1 MAADSPSAAP
11 APGDPSRIEIVDA
24 RPIVMSR
31 LGYACAVVV
40 LVVFVATAVVMRHA
54 NAGAHFGVKDQMGTA
69 LLGVIIGGLF
79 LMLTRPRLHADRSG
93 IRMRSFLGGWR
104 TVPWQV
110 VERVEFPAKVRFARI
125 VLPADETLALYAVQR
140 VDRAQAVDVM
150 RRLRGLLAEA
160 RS

>member
-1 MAADSPSAAP
+1 
-11 APGDPSRIEIVDA
+11 
-24 RPIVMSR
+24 
-31 LGYACAVVV
+31 
-40 LVVFVATAVVMRHA
+40 
-54 NAGAHFGVKDQMGTA
+54 
-69 LLGVIIGGLF
+69 
-79 LMLTRPRLHADRSG
+79 
-93 IRMRSFLGGWR
+93 MRSFLGGWR